1 MKQTLALVLLVFGS
15 FGVSLQAHSGNTNSD
30 NCHKNNR
37 FNEYHCHN
45 SNFQPSVKQSKSML
59 CHKKGST
66 YYSRTKNFIPFT
78 SLQECIDTGGRM
90 PKK

>member
-1 MKQTLALVLLVFGS
+1 MKKKNLLLFIVLGS
-15 FGVSLQAHSGNTNSD
+15 FGVSLQAHGGNTNSD

-45 SNFQPSVKQSKSML
+45 SNFQPPVKQSKSMI

-78 SLQECIDTGGRM
+78 SLQGCIDTGGRM

>member
-1 MKQTLALVLLVFGS
+1 MKKKNLLLFIVLGS
-15 FGVSLQAHSGNTNSD
+15 FGFFLQAHGGNTNSD

-45 SNFQPSVKQSKSML
+45 SNFQPPVKQSKTML